1 MITRWSEHRPSTIQI
16 VRAFRLLTLVFAGCL
31 LMFAASSR
39 VQETLPEPPLPEAQ
53 APPNLPDDLL
63 PKITAAMQ
71 GVTTRDVTALSKA
84 LHIGERLEGAA
95 AGTPPNTLAAIGDL
109 DGDGVPELLLKWAIP
124 DIRVGSD
131 VAPAAD
137 SRPIWAIYLLSW
149 DGTRWKASRLVAA
162 VDDITPILINLGP
175 STGRGLVVLT
185 RESVPAASY
194 PAVFQVKNHTA
205 VLLWDAQADDSR
217 YEPLLHGKVAFHEQ
231 PNGPAEMVVTGR
243 ADPGLLQVEVNGTR
257 GFQARAVYHW
267 DGKAF
272 APAKTE
278 YSVNEDYTLY
288 RFISALHLHDYR
300 AAYALV
306 APKEFLKADSP
317 TLDGFRSFIQ
327 NNFPEFL
334 QDEVFSAPEP
344 HAGSRNDHG
353 FELLKPDRR
362 YVYHPVFSHDGKF
375 LLTGLTR
382 NREALPAEP

>member
-1 MITRWSEHRPSTIQI
+1 MTTRWSEHRPSTVQI
-16 VRAFRLLTLVFAGCL
+16 VRAFRLLTLVFAACL

-39 VQETLPEPPLPEAQ
+39 AQETLPEPPLPEAQ

-63 PKITAAMQ
+63 PKITASMQ
-71 GVTTRDVTALSKA
+71 SVTTRDVAALSKA

-95 AGTPPNTLAAIGDL
+95 TGTPPNALGAIGDL

-124 DIRVGSD
+124 DISVGSD

-149 DGTRWKASRLVAA
+149 DGAHWKASRLVAA
-162 VDDITPILINLGP
+162 VDDITPLQINLGP

-185 RESVPAASY
+185 QEAVPAASY
-194 PAVFQVKNHTA
+194 PAVFQAKNHTA

-217 YEPLLHGKVAFHEQ
+217 YEPLLHGKVVFHEHADA
-231 PNGPAEMVVTGR
+231 PAEMVVTGR

-257 GFQARAVYHW
+257 GFKARAVYHW

-272 APAKTE
+272 TPVHTE
-278 YSVNEDYTLY
+278 YSANEDFTIY
-288 RFISALHLHDYR
+288 RFVSALHLHDYH

-327 NNFPEFL
+327 NNFSEFL
-334 QDEVFSAPEP
+334 QDEVFSAPESR
-344 HAGSRNDHG
+344 AGSPDEHR
-353 FELLKPDRR
+353 FELLKADRR

-382 NREALPAEP
+382 NQVALPAEQ